1 MLLLLLLLRRMY
13 FEWSVY
19 EHGASAVYCHF
30 TAGGERC
37 TEGMSLNDAAYERS
51 IAACAAILQRWNR
64 VLVLLLLEA

>member
-1 MLLLLLLLRRMY
+1 MC

-51 IAACAAILQRWNR
+51 IAVLQR
-64 VLVLLLLEA
+64 VLLFCSDGIEC